1 MNTAQPIGSV
11 CLYLGDLAQVSQAPN
26 PAWSSGDGAV
36 AASAAS
42 RTDGPLRALLEPL
55 GWMPCDGREMRIS
68 RYPDLFAALGC
79 LYGGQY
85 ERGIFNLPDLRG
97 MFVRGVDDGA
107 GADPDRDQRRCPD
120 GNPDYSGVGSLQ
132 RDALQAHQHDYSEPT
147 GNTVSGDAAQAWNL
161 PAKPQKTTDPVTG
174 RVSAHETRPRNMA
187 VHYIIRVE

>member
-1 MNTAQPIGSV
+1 
-11 CLYLGDLAQVSQAPN
+11 
-26 PAWSSGDGAV
+26 
-36 AASAAS
+36 
-42 RTDGPLRALLEPL
+42 
-55 GWMPCDGREMRIS
+55 MPCDGREMRIS

-107 GADPDRDQRRCPD
+107 GVDPDRDQRRSPD

-132 RDALQAHQHDYSEPT
+132 WDALQAHQHDYSEPT
-147 GNTVSGDAAQAWNL
+147 GSTVSGDAAQACNL

-174 RVSAHETRPRNMA
+174 RVSVHETRPRNMA